1 MIILKRRYIVFFCC
15 YNAFKLTKGFAVF
28 EYKVVSVKDK
38 LFGNRFSPEKLEK
51 VINTLGNEGWE
62 LIQIANS
69 DSAGM
74 LTNRSEMIMIFKRS
88 K

>member
-1 MIILKRRYIVFFCC
+1 M
-15 YNAFKLTKGFAVF
+15 F

-51 VINTLGNEGWE
+51 VINTLGSDGWE

-69 DSAGM
+69 DSTGM

-88 K
+88 R